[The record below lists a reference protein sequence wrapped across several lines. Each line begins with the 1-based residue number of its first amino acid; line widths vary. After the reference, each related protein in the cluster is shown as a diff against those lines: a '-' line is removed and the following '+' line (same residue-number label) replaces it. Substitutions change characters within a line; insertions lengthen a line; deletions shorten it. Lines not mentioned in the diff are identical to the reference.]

1 MSLINYQI
9 QPLNNTV
16 TPGQPIGA
24 NNEFTSIIAPL
35 DPSEYY
41 VNYTMFNVSG
51 ATPTETGSNFRTFY
65 NGDSG
70 VILPPYVE
78 KVKFE
83 DPTSGF
89 YDGETIMKVTVNP
102 VWIVPINSVSPF
114 QIVIDIDGDAQ
125 LISTDSSSDSDS
137 DSTTIVNQFNITVSL
152 TASVPNAKVFS
163 VIPGGTNS
171 YTDEFPASWTL
182 TPVDSFFPSQA
193 STSNSASVL
202 CTYSGSAQASA
213 RLMWNGT
220 NLHNQAWFWIVPDQ
234 GYTVSRHNFSIENS
248 SISASTNPI
257 TGDIGAT
264 YYTASYVPQW
274 AAGAN
279 LSSFAEA
286 NVISNLDEGNYAY
299 VGWGAQT
306 TDYNVFYEI
315 GATSINATAM
325 INNLNAVAYGTSQ
338 VLLIDKLGGPY
349 SDYDSVPY
357 PYNLDGTDF
366 TAGQPPTNYVALDW
380 SSNAV
385 LIALNVIQ
393 SYIPGETPEDV
404 VLKLSGEAM
413 LIDNATSNEFN
424 INIEDE

>member
-1 MSLINYQI
+1 MSSINYQI
-9 QPLNNTV
+9 QPQNNTV
-16 TPGQPIGA
+16 TPGQAIG
-24 NNEFTSIIAPL
+24 NVNCQFISTIVPL

-41 VNYTMFNVSG
+41 VNYDMFNVSG
-51 ATPTETGSNFRTFY
+51 ATPTETGDGFKIFY
-65 NGDSG
+65 NGDPG
-70 VILPPYVE
+70 VILPSYVE
-78 KVKFE
+78 KVEFTT
-83 DPTSGF
+83 DSDDSTF
-89 YDGETIMKVTVNP
+89 MKVKVNP
-102 VWIVPINSVSPF
+102 TWIVPINAVNPF
-114 QIVIDIDGDAQ
+114 QVVIDIDGDAQ
-125 LISTDSSSDSDS
+125 LISSDSSSDSDS
-137 DSTTIVNQFNITVSL
+137 DSGSTTIVNQFNITVSL

-163 VIPGGTNS
+163 VIPSGTNG

-274 AAGAN
+274 MAGAN

-299 VGWGAQT
+299 VGWGDQT

-315 GATSINATAM
+315 GGTSTNATAM

-366 TAGQPPTNYVALDW
+366 TSGQPPNNYVALDW
-380 SSNAV
+380 SNNAV
-385 LIALNVIQ
+385 LVALNGIQ